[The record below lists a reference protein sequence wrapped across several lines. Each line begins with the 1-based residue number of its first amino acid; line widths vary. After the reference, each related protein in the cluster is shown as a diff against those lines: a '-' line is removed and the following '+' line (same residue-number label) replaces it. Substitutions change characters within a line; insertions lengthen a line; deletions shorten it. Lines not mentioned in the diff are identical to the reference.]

1 MSWAANLTTLDLLVI
16 GIPFIAIL
24 VVTFFL
30 RQYTRSVA
38 DFLAASRCAGRYL
51 ISTAIAET
59 GSSVMALMIG
69 LEVFSRTGFSLRFWE
84 SFGGIISF
92 IFGLLGLIVF
102 RYRQTRA
109 MTFHQFFEARYSKG
123 IRVFASFLNV
133 FSGLFNFGVSPAVQ
147 ARFFIYFCGI
157 PETMHFGA
165 MTMPTFIPLMIFLMA
180 ISLYFALTG
189 GQISVIVT
197 DCLEN
202 LISSVF
208 YIVVAVFI
216 LCTVSIAQMKGAL
229 LSGPAGQSFVNPFD
243 ISNRT
248 DFNGWYIIF
257 GLLCSI
263 YYYRG
268 TAWSQGFAASA
279 KNPHESRMASILG
292 NWRYFSY
299 NSMMV
304 LVSIGAFTLLH
315 HPDFAAQQ
323 ATVAHGLENI
333 TNPQLQTQMRMPM
346 ALGILL
352 SPGVRGA
359 FCAIVFFG
367 MLASQGVQLHGYG
380 STVLQDVILPLR
392 KKVLG
397 PQEHV
402 RWLRIAVTIV
412 AVFACTFSILFKPVD
427 YLVMVIQLIGSI
439 YLGGVGVVVWGG
451 LYWKRGTTAGA
462 WAALGIGGGF
472 GVLFN
477 LVQQFWPQLAPGLA
491 RCTGGGSLSHYLL
504 AHAARCPLNGQ
515 QLTLITC
522 LTAGLAYV
530 VISLLSRQE
539 SFDMDAM
546 LHRGKYRIQSD
557 DVVVAEAVETRSWLY
572 RFLDIDHHFTRGDRF
587 LLFGTF
593 SWSLF
598 WQSVSLIILA
608 WSLLVGHLS
617 SEWWFNWTLFT
628 GVWLTMSIGLV
639 VTVWFGYG
647 VIKDL
652 IDLFRTLKTIKR
664 VDSDDG
670 SVRGHHNVADEGGA
684 AAGAC
689 EKGGKG

>member
-1 MSWAANLTTLDLLVI
+1 MTFATNLTLLDLLVI
-16 GIPFIAIL
+16 GIPFAAII
-24 VVTFFL
+24 VVTAFL
-30 RQYTRSVA
+30 RRYTRSVA

-59 GSSVMALMIG
+59 GAGVMGVMIG

-92 IFGLLGLIVF
+92 IFGLLGLIAY

-109 MTFHQFFEARYSKG
+109 MTFHQFFEVRYSKG

-133 FSGLFNFGVSPAVQ
+133 FSGLFNFGVAPAVQ

-157 PETMHFGA
+157 PEQTNFG
-165 MTMPTFIPLMIFLMA
+165 TFTLPTFIPLMIMLMA

-216 LCTVSIAQMKGAL
+216 LFTVSVAQMKFAL
-229 LSGPAGQSFVNPFD
+229 LSGAPGQSFVDPFD
-243 ISNRT
+243 IGNRT

-268 TAWSQGFAASA
+268 TAWNQGFAASA
-279 KNPHESRMASILG
+279 KNPHEGRMASVLG
-292 NWRYFSY
+292 NWRYF
-299 NSMMV
+299 NSNAMWV

-315 HPDFAAQQ
+315 HPDFAVQQ
-323 ATVAHGLENI
+323 AVVAHGLENI

-346 ALGILL
+346 ALGVLL

-367 MLASQGVQLHGYG
+367 MLAGQGIQLHGYG
-380 STVLQDVILPLR
+380 STILQDVILPMR
-392 KKVLG
+392 KKVLD
-397 PQEHV
+397 PKAHV
-402 RWLRIAVTIV
+402 RWLRF
-412 AVFACTFSILFKPVD
+412 AVFGVAMFACVFSMLFKPVD

-462 WAALGIGGGF
+462 WAALSIGGGL
-472 GVLFN
+472 GILFN
-477 LVQQFWPQLAPGLA
+477 LGQQLWPQIIPWVIPIAGH
-491 RCTGGGSLSHYLL
+491 GGFAAYLT
-504 AHAARCPLNGQ
+504 AHAAKCPLNGQ

-522 LTAGLAYV
+522 LTAGLSYV
-530 VISLLSRQE
+530 VVSLLSRSKPFE
-539 SFDMDAM
+539 LDAM
-546 LHRGKYRIQSD
+546 LHRGKYKIQSEE
-557 DVVVAEAVETRSWLY
+557 VVVAQEVKKRNWLV
-572 RFLDIDHHFTRGDRF
+572 RFLDIDEHFTRGDKI
-587 LLFGTF
+587 LIYGTF
-593 SWSLF
+593 GWSLF
-598 WQSVSLIILA
+598 WQSVSLIILI
-608 WSLLVGHLS
+608 WSLTVSRLS
-617 SEWWFNWTLFT
+617 SGWWFEYTMFS
-628 GVWLTMSIGLV
+628 GVWLTMSIGLI
-639 VTVWFGYG
+639 VTVWFTIG
-647 VIKDL
+647 VIRDM
-652 IDLFRTLKTIKR
+652 IELFRTLKTVKQ
-664 VDSDDG
+664 VDGDDG
-670 SVRGHHNVADEGGA
+670 TVRSHHNAGEEGLVKPDPKN
-684 AAGAC
+684 
-689 EKGGKG
+689 EKT